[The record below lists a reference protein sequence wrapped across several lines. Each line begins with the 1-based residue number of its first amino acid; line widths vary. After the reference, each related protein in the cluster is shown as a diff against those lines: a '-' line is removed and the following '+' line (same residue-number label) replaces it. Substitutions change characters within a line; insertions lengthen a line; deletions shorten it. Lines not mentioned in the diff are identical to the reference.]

1 MEKALHDYLM
11 KRYGGW
17 EAAEVTKDNGKT
29 VWITVDFGDD
39 EIVKVEINRR
49 NGNNGNYR
57 VVCEG

>member
-17 EAAEVTKDNGKT
+17 ESTEVIKDNGKS
-29 VWITVDFGDD
+29 VLIKIDFGDD
-39 EIVKVEINRR
+39 EIITVGINRR

-57 VVCEG
+57 VYTEG